1 MPARLPGSYLYGRM
15 LADAVAHPPL
25 AIPSQGHMRLKPFS
39 LLLCLLTLSCP
50 ALAMGKSVY
59 GLNEYIYIEEL
70 DLQVAAKLDI
80 TDCP

>member
-1 MPARLPGSYLYGRM
+1 
-15 LADAVAHPPL
+15 
-25 AIPSQGHMRLKPFS
+25 MRLKPFS

-70 DLQVAAKLDI
+70 DLQVAAKLD
-80 TDCP
+80 TRRQDRFAQRARHQALQARWRDLGAFRAGHRRRP